1 MPVVDRQPPNSVH
14 LRREP
19 PASSWASW
27 IGSCP
32 GLVSWIGR
40 VIVSVTIRTFVAHV
54 QTFVFMS
61 QHSVQTSP
69 APRGPATCPP
79 PRGHTETAWTW
90 RPAVRDCSPTII
102 QLQRC
107 LWWQGGARS
116 GSEVTWIGAK
126 DFETAQG
133 QYQLDLCR
141 QGASQRTPSPRVPTR
156 ASDARLAF
164 QRRRRPVA
172 SARRR
177 TRPHRT
183 RNRSR
188 QSFNDFFEARR
199 SHRGR

>member
-69 APRGPATCPP
+69 APRGPAICPP
-79 PRGHTETAWTW
+79 PRCHTETARTW

-107 LWWQGGARS
+107 LWWQGGVA

-141 QGASQRTPSPRVPTR
+141 QGATCNEHRARGSRRARATR
-156 ASDARLAF
+156 AL
-164 QRRRRPVA
+164 P
-172 SARRR
+172 
-177 TRPHRT
+177 
-183 RNRSR
+183 SR
-188 QSFNDFFEARR
+188 DGADR
-199 SHRGR
+199 